1 MCIRKYLSCLL
12 ALWFFVS
19 ITGAYAQDAAKV
31 TEPFQYND
39 DNFNRSELLRIKAEH
54 SEKWI
59 RTHKPSPPS
68 EVNVCYSA
76 GTGAERAGIKVV
88 SLRAFSY
95 GQSDQNCCVLVKPDG
110 KAGFSLNPQF
120 GELAKLT
127 KDKADELFGQDVRRG
142 CDGGISFQTYQ
153 FVGQS
158 TVNSSELEMYHIDLA
173 FKDNGAVSQYRV
185 RCAAVSKS
193 EWHTV
198 R

>member
-1 MCIRKYLSCLL
+1 MCITKYLFCSLALCLL
-12 ALWFFVS
+12 VS

-39 DNFNRSELLRIKAEH
+39 DNFDRSEFLRITAEH

-59 RTHKPSPPS
+59 RTHKPSHPS

-76 GTGAERAGIKVV
+76 ETGAERAGIKVV
-88 SLRAFSY
+88 SLRAFSH
-95 GQSDQNCCVLVKPDG
+95 GQSDHNCCVLVNPDG
-110 KAGFSLNPQF
+110 KAGFSISPQF

-142 CDGGISFQTYQ
+142 CDGGVSFQTYQ

-193 EWHTV
+193 EWLTV
-198 R
+198 P